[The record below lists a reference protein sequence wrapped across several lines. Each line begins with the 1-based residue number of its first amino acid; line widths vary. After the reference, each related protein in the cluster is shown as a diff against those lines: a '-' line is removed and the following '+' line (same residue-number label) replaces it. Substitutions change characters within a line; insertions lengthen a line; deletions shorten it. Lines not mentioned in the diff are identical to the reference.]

1 MSEAAES
8 DKGLRFLL
16 SMGFP
21 KNEALEIMASS
32 GWQEIGKIPEK
43 ELTELGQFLQASFG
57 EKCRAVLLR
66 LMEHG
71 TQARIKMAYGRMP
84 TVNEMRIGL
93 RSINKLMERSG
104 LTDRDIG
111 YLKEIA
117 FIDFLTERSYSK
129 ASEVALG
136 RIFESRIKLLT
147 DLGFKKE
154 EALTIVSTPKGT
166 RWLMGLDKSKL
177 LEMRFVLAQYGLESA
192 MKTLLISSL
201 AHGKP
206 PASPDVL
213 GEQLKKLF
221 LAGKRKGLSFEKT
234 RKILEKEPHFVS
246 AEVQRFENYLGQRRR
261 TKTLRPIQKTLLRR
275 RK

>member
-1 MSEAAES
+1 MSETTET

-21 KNEALEIMASS
+21 RKEALEIMASG
-32 GWQEIGKIPEK
+32 GWQEIGKMNEK
-43 ELTELGQFLQASFG
+43 ELTELGQFLKTSFG
-57 EKCRAVLLR
+57 EKCRAVLLK
-66 LMEHG
+66 LMEPG
-71 TQARIKMAYGRMP
+71 KQSRIKMAYGRMP
-84 TVNEMRIGL
+84 TVNEMRMGL
-93 RSINKLMERSG
+93 QSINALMNRSG

-111 YLKEIA
+111 HLKESA

-201 AHGKP
+201 VHGKP
-206 PASPDVL
+206 IASSAEL

-221 LAGKRKGLSFEKT
+221 LAGKRKGLSLEKT

-246 AEVQRFENYLGQRRR
+246 AEAQRFENYLGQRRR
-261 TKTLRPIQKTLLRR
+261 TKTPGPRQKTLLRR